1 MHRKVHCAVAI
12 LAVAMSVLGI
22 SAIAQTPADAVS
34 SVPAL
39 ETFHDVIFKIWH
51 EAWPKKDTALLQK
64 LLPDVEKGIAE
75 VASAPLPGILRE
87 KKAAWEDGVKKLQ
100 IAGSDYKAAAAAKDD
115 AKLLAAAEALHSRFE
130 GLMRAI
136 RPAMKEL
143 DDFHASLYMLYHH
156 YLPKWDMTKIFSS
169 ADELAQKMA
178 ALNAA
183 RLPERLKQKE
193 PEFQAAR
200 AKLSSSVDDLQKIK
214 TISSTQ
220 TIQNKVETVHSDYQ
234 ALDRIFE

>member
-1 MHRKVHCAVAI
+1 MHRKEYCAVVI
-12 LAVAMSVLGI
+12 LVAAMSVLGI

-39 ETFHDVIFKIWH
+39 EKFHEVVFKIWH

-64 LLPDVEKGIAE
+64 LLPDVEKGIAA

-87 KKAAWEDGVKKLQ
+87 KKAAWEDGVKKLHS
-100 IAGSDYKAAAAAKDD
+100 AGSDYRAAAAAKDD
-115 AKLLAAAEALHSRFE
+115 ARLLAAAEALHSRFE

-156 YLPKWDMTKIFSS
+156 YLPNNDGSKIGLT
-169 ADELAQKMA
+169 AGELVQKMA

-183 RLPERLKQKE
+183 HLPERLKQKE
-193 PEFQAAR
+193 SEFQAAR
-200 AKLSSSVDDLQKIK
+200 AKLSKSVDALQLRVRSNSGYGIK
-214 TISSTQ
+214 EA
-220 TIQNKVETVHSDYQ
+220 VEAVHSDYQ
-234 ALDRIFE
+234 ALDRIIE